1 MVRAM
6 KFNRYHALKVIG
18 KILALAGGALGI
30 LSGLKTFIE
39 NFPPLQQQQR
49 WPHWVELVPSIPV
62 ELYGTVQ
69 IGAYWPIAAAFGTM
83 SIGAALEFFAKQKL
97 KRINDL

>member
-1 MVRAM
+1 MISL
-6 KFNRYHALKVIG
+6 RYQIG
-18 KILALAGGALGI
+18 KIVGKTLVYAGSAFGI

-39 NFPPLQQQQR
+39 NFPPLQQQR